1 MASVHGFNEALATVR
16 GVPFATIEAYSRV
29 LRREGVLPETRRGG
43 GGGPFTT
50 TMAGY
55 MLAAVLRGSPTAAA
69 DNARE
74 VGDLIVHDSIGNPN
88 GTLKGDARRD
98 PILDRQLKALG
109 WPEDMT
115 FARAIGWLID
125 RYVDGTIKEFVRQP
139 TENEAAIG
147 MRLLGVKIDRYW
159 TAASLSWEPTPA
171 IIKEYLAGYQEA
183 FGADSPAIP
192 WCSPDG
198 SRLQHPMVI
207 SFHSPLRYEMKASY
221 GVDKERNRDAS
232 RKFSALRKERSKFD
246 LSGSESVTD
255 RTLIAIAEV
264 FK

>member
-1 MASVHGFNEALATVR
+1 MASVHGFNEALAIVR
-16 GVPFATIEAYSRV
+16 GAPFATIEAYSRV
-29 LRREGVLPETRRGG
+29 LRREGLLPETRRG

-55 MLAAVLRGSPTAAA
+55 MLAAVLRGSPTAAT

-74 VGDLIVHDSIGNPN
+74 VGDLIVHDIIGNPS
-88 GTLKGDARRD
+88 GILKAGARRD
-98 PILDRQLKALG
+98 PILERQLKALG

-147 MRLLGVKIDRYW
+147 MRLLNVRVDRYW
-159 TAASLSWEPTPA
+159 TEASLSWEPTPA
-171 IIKEYLAGYQEA
+171 IIAEYLAGYREA

-198 SRLQHPMVI
+198 SRLQHPMMI
-207 SFHSPLRYEMKASY
+207 SFRSPLCHKMKVSY
-221 GVDKERNRDAS
+221 DVDKKRTREAGL
-232 RKFSALRKERSKFD
+232 KLSALRKERSKFD
-246 LSGSESVTD
+246 LSGSEGVTD